1 VGSGLPAVRAMRAAV
16 FAGVSLALSAG
27 GQVLVTHAPLPFA
40 TVLWAW
46 LAVFAL
52 ALLLTGAERG
62 FARIAAVLVPLELA
76 LNAMFNLGQQSC
88 GPAVPTTPST
98 GLVGGLPTLL
108 LCGRGSVPVHTAA
121 AGSGPLGGLFRLTL
135 PADPTAW
142 QFSLLLVVHLMAAL
156 LAAAWLRRGEAAVFR
171 TLLAVALSATA
182 PLRVLF
188 AVLTPPVQAGV
199 AIPAAPRRSQ
209 PGPQQVLLRTARRR
223 GPPLCSAVC

>member
-1 VGSGLPAVRAMRAAV
+1 MRAAV

-46 LAVFAL
+46 LAVFLL

-62 FARIAAVLVPLELA
+62 FARIAAVLVPLELS

-88 GPAVPTTPST
+88 GPAVVVPATPANGASG
-98 GLVGGLPTLL
+98 GLVSGLPTLL
-108 LCGRGSVPVHTAA
+108 LCGRGSVPLHTAG

-135 PADPTAW
+135 PADPTVW
-142 QFSLLLVVHLMAAL
+142 QFTLLLLVHLAAAL

-188 AVLTPPVQAGV
+188 AVLTPPVQPGV

>member
-1 VGSGLPAVRAMRAAV
+1 MRAAV

-88 GPAVPTTPST
+88 GPAVPSPPT
-98 GLVGGLPTLL
+98 GLVSGLPTLL
-108 LCGRGSVPVHTAA
+108 LCGRGSVPLHTAA
-121 AGSGPLGGLFRLTL
+121 AGSRPLGGLFRLTL
-135 PADPTAW
+135 PADPTLG
-142 QFSLLLVVHLMAAL
+142 QFSLLLLVHLMAAL

-188 AVLTPPVQAGV
+188 AVLMPPVQAGV
-199 AIPAAPRRSQ
+199 AVPAAPRRSQ
-209 PGPQQVLLRTARRR
+209 PGPQEVLLRTARRR
-223 GPPLCSAVC
+223 GPPLRSAVC